1 MIIAVISDGTNSVFR
16 LDLAT
21 NFTKFVRSEPYHVQ
35 ASETSVEY
43 MTASIMQLPR
53 DVSLKLSLH
62 LNSQFDAKESAF
74 YVA

>member
-1 MIIAVISDGTNSVFR
+1 MIVAVISDGTSSFE

-35 ASETSVEY
+35 ASETYVEY